1 MTALVQPGA
10 ALDGVRPVNIA
21 RDLPGIARLIEVCFG
36 DRLDRAGQSA
46 IAEMRALG
54 RSGALV
60 RVLALLFRNLPGW
73 QHGFVCERAGRIVGN
88 VGAQAADSGPDTW
101 LMANVAVHPDYRRR
115 NIASD
120 LMRAALEQAQ
130 RSGAVRAMLQVDED
144 NPAALAMYARLGFHK
159 LTVRTLWERRPTP
172 ELPRR
177 APLPDGI
184 ELRHAQPGHW
194 PLEKMLLQS
203 LRAEGITWTA
213 PLQVDTLR
221 PTLGR
226 SLQNLF
232 DGRSEERWLALYG
245 SEPAGWFYIAR
256 ELGGPDQLRIVARP
270 QWAAQLYPALLT
282 AALARLGR
290 RAWALDLEH
299 PTGDADDLWI
309 SHNFRAVRTLRWLGI
324 NFSAAR

>member
-10 ALDGVRPVNIA
+10 ALEGVRPVNIV

-120 LMRAALEQAQ
+120 LMRAALQHAQ
-130 RSGAVRAMLQVDED
+130 HSGAARVVLQVDED
-144 NPAALAMYARLGFHK
+144 NAAALAMYARLGFDR
-159 LTVRTLWERRPTP
+159 LAVRTLWERQPTP
-172 ELPRR
+172 APPQR
-177 APLPDGI
+177 ARLPDGI
-184 ELRHAQPGHW
+184 ELLHAQPRHW
-194 PLEKMLLQS
+194 PLEQALLQS

-226 SLQNLF
+226 ALQNFL
-232 DGRSEERWLALYG
+232 DGRGEERWLALHG
-245 SEPAGWFYIAR
+245 SEPAGWIYIAR
-256 ELGGPDQLRIVARP
+256 AMGGPDQLRIVARP

-282 AALARLGR
+282 AGLARLGR
-290 RAWALDLEH
+290 RAWVLGLEH
-299 PTGDADDLWI
+299 PAGDGDELWAG
-309 SHNFRAVRTLRWLGI
+309 HNFRAVRTLCWLGKQL
-324 NFSAAR
+324 NAAR